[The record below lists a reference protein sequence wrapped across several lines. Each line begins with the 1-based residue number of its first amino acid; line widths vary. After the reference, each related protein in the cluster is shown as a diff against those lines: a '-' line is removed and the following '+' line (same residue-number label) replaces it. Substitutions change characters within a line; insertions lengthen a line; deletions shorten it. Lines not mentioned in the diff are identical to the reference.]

1 MEILRIFWDE
11 DLLFFFGFYP
21 KFRRI
26 SQWTPFFL
34 VHTLEI
40 KQNKVF
46 IPPKKICLCPPAP
59 PVTLVARNLQWGGC
73 YGGLGTKKS
82 DFHLKLKQFLC
93 PNSVEDWKKGPHLK
107 LEQFL
112 CSYSVEDRKQTK
124 KSSPKIETIFMS
136 KFSWRPEKSPHLK
149 LKRFFL
155 SKFSWRPNRKK
166 RLLLKIETANGG
178 GAIIYCSGAEISLKS
193 AKSVV
198 FSTFCMPIGEGAVFA
213 PPPPPPG
220 PLATLLFFI
229 LLFCYNA
236 EWSNMFR

>member
-11 DLLFFFGFYP
+11 DLLFFLVFTPNFVEFRNEHLFFWFTLSKSNKIKFYP
-21 KFRRI
+21 PQKNLFM
-26 SQWTPFFL
+26 
-34 VHTLEI
+34 
-40 KQNKVF
+40 
-46 IPPKKICLCPPAP
+46 PPAP
-59 PVTLVARNLQWGGC
+59 PVTLVARNLQWGGLLR
-73 YGGLGTKKS
+73 GSRNKKKS

-178 GAIIYCSGAEISLKS
+178 GGYY
-193 AKSVV
+193 
-198 FSTFCMPIGEGAVFA
+198 
-213 PPPPPPG
+213 
-220 PLATLLFFI
+220 LLFRGRNQSQK
-229 LLFCYNA
+229 C
-236 EWSNMFR
+236 